1 MSFIRYRWARS
12 MILAGSGLLLLGIIL
27 LLVKLTMILAWH
39 AAGAVAL
46 VGLLF
51 LLIGLMLRG

>member
-1 MSFIRYRWARS
+1 MSFRRYRWARS

-46 VGLLF
+46 AGLVF

>member
-1 MSFIRYRWARS
+1 MSFRRYRWARS
-12 MILAGSGLLLLGIIL
+12 MILAGSGLLLMGMIL
-27 LLVKLTMILAWH
+27 LLVKFTMILAWH

-46 VGLLF
+46 AGLVF